1 MIQRGKMTYQHSFED
16 GTSCDFPAGKVVC
29 VGRNYVDHIKELNN
43 PLPTEPILFI
53 KPSTS
58 LQSFSE
64 QIVIPSYSIN
74 CHHETEL
81 AVLMGEELYGADREA
96 AEKSI
101 VGYGIALD
109 LTLRDI
115 QQGLKD
121 KGLPWEKAKAFDG
134 SCPISPFIKP
144 DQLPEPQGTMLKLTV
159 NGTIRQEES
168 TELMM
173 IGILDLMVY
182 MSSFFSLMPGDI
194 ILTGTPAGV
203 SQMNSGDQ
211 LELELDGRFK
221 YAVSVK

>member
-1 MIQRGKMTYQHSFED
+1 
-16 GTSCDFPAGKVVC
+16 
-29 VGRNYVDHIKELNN
+29 
-43 PLPTEPILFI
+43 
-53 KPSTS
+53 
-58 LQSFSE
+58 
-64 QIVIPSYSIN
+64 
-74 CHHETEL
+74 
-81 AVLMGEELYGADREA
+81 
-96 AEKSI
+96 
-101 VGYGIALD
+101 
-109 LTLRDI
+109 
-115 QQGLKD
+115 
-121 KGLPWEKAKAFDG
+121 
-134 SCPISPFIKP
+134 
-144 DQLPEPQGTMLKLTV
+144 MLKLTV